1 MPNSSVD
8 VFNDRISDVMNVIQ
22 KERKLCY
29 LLGDLN
35 IDFLKADDHRATGEL
50 LDVLYCNNVF
60 PLITKPTRVT
70 STTATLI
77 DHIITNNFV
86 DDMVHIQG
94 ILCTSISDH
103 YAVFHVA
110 CNAKTDHAKTDMP
123 LLKRNIG
130 QRNIKKFI
138 SEMNMVD
145 WQTVLTE
152 TDTQSAYSK
161 FHEVISTKYN
171 ACFPYRKIS
180 KKYYKNKPWLS
191 TTLIESIKIK
201 NKLYIKSK
209 RSNGSENMSFYK
221 KYRNKL
227 NQLIRSAERKHFHDA
242 LLEHMSNLQ
251 KSWQVIKTVINKRKY
266 TPVNTKF
273 KVNGSTTNDGNVI
286 TNKFNPFFVNVGSVL
301 AYSIA
306 STDKNP
312 VDYIQ
317 QDVINTLYFDPV
329 TENEICKINGSLKD
343 SAAGWDDLKS
353 SMIKHIKESITVPVV
368 HICNRSF
375 VTGIFPNE
383 MKIANV
389 VPIYKSGDEMLFSNY
404 RPVSVLPVFSK
415 LLERLVYNRLI
426 SHINDN
432 KLLYEFQFGF
442 QKGKSTHLA
451 IMMLVDKVTGG
462 LRPEWECCWCVFRFF

>member
-1 MPNSSVD
+1 
-8 VFNDRISDVMNVIQ
+8 
-22 KERKLCY
+22 
-29 LLGDLN
+29 
-35 IDFLKADDHRATGEL
+35 
-50 LDVLYCNNVF
+50 
-60 PLITKPTRVT
+60 
-70 STTATLI
+70 
-77 DHIITNNFV
+77 
-86 DDMVHIQG
+86 
-94 ILCTSISDH
+94 
-103 YAVFHVA
+103 
-110 CNAKTDHAKTDMP
+110 
-123 LLKRNIG
+123 
-130 QRNIKKFI
+130 
-138 SEMNMVD
+138 MNMVD
-145 WQTVLTE
+145 WQIVLTE

-191 TTLIESIKIK
+191 TALTESIKIK
-201 NKLYIKSK
+201 NKLYMKSK

-242 LLEHMSNLQ
+242 LLEHKSNLQ

-329 TENEICKINGSLKD
+329 TENEICKINGLLKD

-353 SMIKHIKESITVPVV
+353 SMIKHIKESITVPLV

-375 VTGIFPNE
+375 VTGIFPSE
-383 MKIANV
+383 IKIANV

-415 LLERLVYNRLI
+415 LLERLVYNR
-426 SHINDN
+426 
-432 KLLYEFQFGF
+432 
-442 QKGKSTHLA
+442 
-451 IMMLVDKVTGG
+451 
-462 LRPEWECCWCVFRFF
+462 